1 MIGAFVWW
9 WGEGRL
15 FSLPFAFRAFFLV
28 RLHHRT
34 ETISSLSLEL
44 ISLSLELISL
54 SLELISL
61 SLQKFGLTESRR
73 HHHVDVSLWR

>member
-9 WGEGRL
+9 WVEGRL

-28 RLHHRT
+28 RLHHCK

-44 ISLSLELISL
+44 ISLSL
-54 SLELISL
+54 
-61 SLQKFGLTESRR
+61 QTFGLGESRR
-73 HHHVDVSLWR
+73 QHHVDFSLSR